1 MLLSRTTRMLLG
13 VAVLMLAGCGGD
25 AAPPDAPPA
34 EVGVVVL
41 KAEPVTLT
49 TELPGRVSA
58 FETSE
63 VRPQVNGIIRRRYF
77 TEGSYVKQGALLYQT
92 DDEPY
97 SDALE
102 SARGQSARAEASLQ
116 ATRRQAQSYTYPATN
131 NAESTH
137 KSKEQRHEGK

>member
-49 TELPGRVSA
+49 TEPPGRVSA
-58 FETSE
+58 FATSE
-63 VRPQVNGIIRRRYF
+63 VRPKVNGIIRRRYF
-77 TEGSYVKQGALLYQT
+77 TQGSYVTQGAFLYQL
-92 DDEPY
+92 DD
-97 SDALE
+97 A
-102 SARGQSARAEASLQ
+102 
-116 ATRRQAQSYTYPATN
+116 TYPATPASARAR
-131 NAESTH
+131 NASSEAPNQATSLPP
-137 KSKEQRHEGK
+137 K

>member
-1 MLLSRTTRMLLG
+1 MLLG

-34 EVGVVVL
+34 EVGVVVP

-63 VRPQVNGIIRRRYF
+63 VRPQVIGIIRRRYF
-77 TEGSYVKQGALLYQT
+77 TEGSYVKQGALLYQIDDASSRT
-92 DDEPY
+92 DL
-97 SDALE
+97 A
-102 SARGQSARAEASLQ
+102 SARGQYAI
-116 ATRRQAQSYTYPATN
+116 AQSYTTPTLLQSHSY
-131 NAESTH
+131 TH
-137 KSKEQRHEGK
+137 

>member
-1 MLLSRTTRMLLG
+1 MVRC

-49 TELPGRVSA
+49 TEPPGRVSA

-63 VRPQVNGIIRRRYF
+63 VRHQVNGIIRRRYF
-77 TEGSYVKQGALLYQT
+77 TEGSYVTQGALLYQL
-92 DDEPY
+92 DDAPY
-97 SDALE
+97 RAPMAS
-102 SARGQSARAEASLQ
+102 SRGQDAKNGRASGLERVCQ
-116 ATRRQAQSYTYPATN
+116 YV
-131 NAESTH
+131 
-137 KSKEQRHEGK
+137 

>member
-1 MLLSRTTRMLLG
+1 
-13 VAVLMLAGCGGD
+13 MLAGCGGD

-41 KAEPVTLT
+41 KAEPVTLK

-77 TEGSYVKQGALLYQT
+77 TEGSYVKQGALLYQI
-92 DDEPY
+92 DDAPY
-97 SDALE
+97 RAALE
-102 SARGQSARAEASLQ
+102 SARGQYARAEASIQRSEEHTSELQ
-116 ATRRQAQSYTYPATN
+116 SLMRISYAVFCL
-131 NAESTH
+131 
-137 KSKEQRHEGK
+137 KKQ

>member
-49 TELPGRVSA
+49 TDLPGSVSA

-63 VRPQVNGIIRRRYF
+63 DRPQVNGIIRRRSF
-77 TEGSYVKQGALLYQT
+77 TAVCYENGRASWRVRVWKYVQIWGGADT
-92 DDEPY
+92 D
-97 SDALE
+97 
-102 SARGQSARAEASLQ
+102 
-116 ATRRQAQSYTYPATN
+116 
-131 NAESTH
+131 
-137 KSKEQRHEGK
+137 